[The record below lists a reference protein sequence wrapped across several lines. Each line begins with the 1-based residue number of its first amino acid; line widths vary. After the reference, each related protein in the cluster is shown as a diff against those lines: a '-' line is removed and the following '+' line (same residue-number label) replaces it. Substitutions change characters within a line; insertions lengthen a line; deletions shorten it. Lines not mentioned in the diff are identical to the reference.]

1 MQAGPQNNKPHRS
14 MGILLVLLTGLWC
27 LGLFNNAFAAKTT
40 AKAKTID
47 DVRILVDISGSMKR
61 TDPNNL
67 RRPALRL
74 FVSLLPSEAQSGVWT
89 FGQWVNMLV
98 QHGPADGHWKKNAA
112 NAINK
117 INSVGLFTN
126 IEEVLQRATWD
137 WKQADPN
144 VRRSLILLTDGLV
157 DISEHANENEL
168 SRQRILEQLLPSLQQ
183 SGVAIHTI
191 ALSKESDHNL
201 LQQLSSATGGWFET
215 IETTEGLERLFLR
228 LFEKVA
234 QADSLPLTKN
244 KVKVDDSIREM
255 TFLIFRK
262 DRATKASIT
271 TPSGKTFNRTD
282 LPPDTQW
289 HREKRY
295 DLVTVQKPESGNWQI
310 NAELDPD
317 NRVMVVT
324 DLKLKNTKLP
334 NSILGGKT
342 IPFQIHL
349 EEKGEI
355 IDRKDFLYFVRAI
368 INQSILDEENNGKQF
383 KIKLKDDGKGADKI
397 AKDGIYTTLL
407 DTSLI
412 TGEHEIEVSV
422 NGTTFKRYSRQQF
435 NVYNAPV
442 SASIEHSGKSSFIVS
457 IVPYQTLIDANAM
470 RVMAQHELPNGEVA
484 DINIP
489 RVSPSEW
496 RLAIEAKEHTGKH
509 KIILQVIGNTSE
521 GGSVKFTLPP
531 LSVNIAEG
539 KAEEHKNK
547 GALPPADKKIEHE
560 PDEASEINW
569 LMVSLRIAM
578 FNLMLCGLAFGGYK
592 LWPAIKH
599 KIIPD
604 PCKEPVNG

>member
-27 LGLFNNAFAAKTT
+27 LGLFNYAFAAKTT

-98 QHGPADGHWKKNAA
+98 QHGPADAHWKKNAA

-244 KVKVDDSIREM
+244 KVKVDNSISEM
-255 TFLIFRK
+255 TFLVFRK
-262 DRATKASIT
+262 DRATKTSIT

-295 DLVTVQKPESGNWQI
+295 DLVTVQQPESGNWQI

-334 NSILGGKT
+334 SSILGGKT

-349 EEKGEI
+349 EEKGET
-355 IDRKDFLYFVRAI
+355 IDRKDFLYFVRAV
-368 INQSILDEENNGKQF
+368 INQSILDEENNGKHF

-412 TGEHEIEVSV
+412 AGEHEIEVSV

-435 NVYNAPV
+435 NVYNTPV
-442 SASIEHSGKSSFIVS
+442 SASIENSGKSGFIVS
-457 IVPYQTLIDANAM
+457 VVPYQTLIDANAM

-496 RLAIEAKEHTGKH
+496 RLAIDAKEHTGKH
-509 KIILQVIGNTSE
+509 KIILQVIGNRSE
-521 GGSVKFTLPP
+521 GGPVEFTLPP
-531 LSVNIAEG
+531 LSVNIDEG
-539 KAEEHKNK
+539 KAEEPKNK

-569 LMVSLRIAM
+569 LMVSLRVAI
-578 FNLMLCGLAFGGYK
+578 FNLMLGGLAFGGYK
-592 LWPAIKH
+592 LWPAIKR